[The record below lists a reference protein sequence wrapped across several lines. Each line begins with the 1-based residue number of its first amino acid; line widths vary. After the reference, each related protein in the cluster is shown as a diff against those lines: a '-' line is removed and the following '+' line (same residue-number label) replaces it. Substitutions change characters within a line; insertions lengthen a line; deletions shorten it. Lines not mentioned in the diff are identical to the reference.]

1 MDKWA
6 GLLSASCGMKSQ
18 PRRTPSQCFGRGFC
32 REDRSDWRPS
42 ARRQLR
48 VPGAPTV
55 LWPSDALIGASR
67 GRREPV
73 FLGIT
78 WPLPARAEGRWVGST
93 GVEGCDW
100 VLGSNRRDNEES
112 EISHCRK
119 MLNFFGLFVCF
130 LPCQTTELFFPQTF
144 P

>member
-1 MDKWA
+1 MRIAQTGD
-6 GLLSASCGMKSQ
+6 
-18 PRRTPSQCFGRGFC
+18 
-32 REDRSDWRPS
+32 
-42 ARRQLR
+42 RQLGGTLG
-48 VPGAPTV
+48 VAGAPTM

-100 VLGSNRRDNEES
+100 VLGSNRRNSEES

-119 MLNFFGLFVCF
+119 MVNFFGLFVCF
-130 LPCQTTELFFPQTF
+130 LPCQTIQLFFPDVLLHF
-144 P
+144 FFFWKVRNR